1 MEDLGLSGE
10 DSFESLEEFQM
21 VLSELDGDGSMDK
34 IRVEYEKLILAL
46 KKSREN
52 ERRLMS
58 KCRQLNAEIVSSS
71 TKVAAALK
79 LSEED
84 ETTITSLKSEL
95 DKAWKMVDAAR
106 DKERKDNEI
115 IGNLKEDVSNL
126 TKKIDLH
133 TSFSSNQGSS
143 DLLKKIEK
151 LTEERNQLMKT
162 SEDLRE
168 KLNKSSAALQQ
179 IETQRDTAVQNVSQL
194 QQELLVQQ
202 NDIFRETRLKEK
214 LDKEVTQL
222 HADMEAKMKD
232 IKALNLQG
240 QKSRE
245 EQQRLEQQLRELR
258 VLHERSTKEQE
269 QMQLKKNKLQQ
280 ECEQLSSDKD
290 HLHLEN
296 QQMANQ
302 LKIKEEAVSHMQQ
315 EVTKQTKMRE
325 AIQKK
330 LHQMEDQKA
339 DIEVQRETLKAQI
352 VALEKDL
359 ESSQKQVEADKK
371 AQEELIRERDV
382 LNKNVI
388 KAVQSNEKQ
397 QNLMK
402 LLEQDKKTL
411 AHEISGYRQEAQKQ
425 RKIIQQL
432 EKERDRH
439 INETSSLMQKI
450 QQKMNDIEAR
460 EMELFDRR
468 KEVTEA
474 ESKLK
479 QQENLLESVTSER
492 NLYSKNLLQA
502 TEEIA
507 EMKRRMKTMNNQVTG
522 LRDEILGKEQA
533 LARGQQEHKRLE
545 KDNTALKGEL
555 QSMKLQLE
563 GTRQQVDSQKAEE
576 QKLQKVISD
585 TEAETVQ
592 RKKQLE
598 QVMRERDNLSKQ
610 LLHRNDERALLY
622 EKIRIHQSIL
632 NKGDFHYNQRLE
644 DIHLL
649 KLEVKR
655 LQCKK
660 RTLDKSLPNIEE
672 LRQELFQ
679 LQKELLR
686 ERSRNSVLE
695 EQLKPINIHRWRQLE
710 GSDPSKYQLI
720 QKIQASQRRLI
731 LKTQEL
737 EEQEL
742 LLQEKE
748 KLYMELKQI
757 LARRPGPEAAE
768 QLRQCQWTIRDRTK
782 KLQVLTAQV
791 RMLES
796 KMDEYKSEDQRL
808 HDELANIKKKYL
820 CQKKLL
826 SEQRTKAKVEK
837 IEALPPLPSRP
848 QFTGGGFG
856 IHQPVR
862 Q

>member
-502 TEEIA
+502 T
-507 EMKRRMKTMNNQVTG
+507 
-522 LRDEILGKEQA
+522 
-533 LARGQQEHKRLE
+533 
-545 KDNTALKGEL
+545 GEL

-826 SEQRTKAKVEK
+826 SSVCFISEQRTKAKVEK